1 MPQTEFIG
9 KGSISN
15 LGEIL
20 SDKKPRNIFLVTGKT
35 SYEKCGAKRYID
47 QELNDYDFAHFNG
60 FTINLKIEDVE
71 KGLELYKKNNFDLII
86 AIGGG
91 SVVDMGKLIRIF
103 GSNKD
108 RPLDYIKNGKKIEE
122 KGAPLIAIPT
132 TAGSGSEATHFA
144 VVYVN
149 GKKYSLTHQNIRPNY
164 SIVDPQFTKSLS
176 RKQLAYSGAD
186 VLCQAIESYWSKKS
200 NEKSRRYSSEAI
212 TLTMKYLPTAVNEL
226 DENSKKEMAI
236 AAHLAGKA
244 IDITKT
250 TAPHA
255 LSYYLTK
262 HYDVPH
268 GQAAIM
274 TLPEMLEYNMSIAE
288 TTENVG
294 DIFERTNEILELI
307 GVDNV
312 KQGKTILQ
320 NFIKNLGLKTR
331 LSELG
336 VKAEDIGLIA
346 GNVNIERLG
355 NHPVSLTDDDLKRI
369 LSNVR

>member
-1 MPQTEFIG
+1 
-9 KGSISN
+9 
-15 LGEIL
+15 
-20 SDKKPRNIFLVTGKT
+20 
-35 SYEKCGAKRYID
+35 
-47 QELNDYDFAHFNG
+47 
-60 FTINLKIEDVE
+60 
-71 KGLELYKKNNFDLII
+71 
-86 AIGGG
+86 
-91 SVVDMGKLIRIF
+91 
-103 GSNKD
+103 
-108 RPLDYIKNGKKIEE
+108 
-122 KGAPLIAIPT
+122 
-132 TAGSGSEATHFA
+132 
-144 VVYVN
+144 
-149 GKKYSLTHQNIRPNY
+149 
-164 SIVDPQFTKSLS
+164 
-176 RKQLAYSGAD
+176 
-186 VLCQAIESYWSKKS
+186 
-200 NEKSRRYSSEAI
+200 
-212 TLTMKYLPTAVNEL
+212 
-226 DENSKKEMAI
+226 MAI